1 MVLKKIL
8 FLVAVFLS
16 VTVVSFLTVSFL
28 YEYYIKQIEEN
39 IKNKPPQNI
48 ALATAGGLTV
58 EYSDG
63 SLMYLPKGL
72 YKNLDGKES
81 YKNLSDIPGLLV
93 KTVVVSEDRRFFDHN
108 GVDIL
113 GLIRALTV
121 VLLTDDIQGGSTIT
135 QQLARTLYL
144 TTERSIERKIKEAF
158 IAIWLEQNLSKG
170 DILELYIN
178 SVYLGNGI
186 YGFPAAAKYYFG
198 KDMED
203 LEITEI
209 ARLVATLRS
218 PEPGNPL
225 KTARNTELARTVLR
239 KMNSSGLITDDEFT
253 KALKKLS
260 EEVVTPHHR
269 VTNSFDQE
277 LFWRIVLELGELGFK
292 LEELRKGYTVRTT
305 INRSF
310 QNLLYRNLDP
320 KSAGLIVDVNTGKIL
335 ATYGIGVYKGK
346 RQVGSVI
353 KPLYYYL
360 AFMGGWNSTDK
371 LEDNPL
377 KIREWE
383 PQNFDKKFLGSVT
396 VEQALVQS
404 RNIPSVNLFN
414 AIGINNVKKF
424 LKDEL
429 LIDGFYPDNATLA
442 LGTLETSLEN
452 VAKGFMPIYNGG
464 VVIKP
469 TIIDYIVNKDGKKV
483 YEYSNRYYYYSRVL
497 RKPESIIKVVKPI
510 KGFDKRTPIEASVMI
525 LPIMQKVLT
534 SGTGTRAYIPGRTI
548 YGKTGTADRN
558 AWFVGGD
565 GKYLMLIAKDG
576 TDLSGGIDV
585 APVWKKIALETDI
598 GLHPLTLPLDIN
610 VRKIENEVQTEKEE
624 VESLPAQTINENYG
638 EAATTTSI
646 IESNLESSVTQN
658 EFESKQ
664 TEKSPVPT
672 PEEIL
677 EAFKSKKASPEEIAN
692 MLKEL
697 NNDMEA
703 IRLIKEMGEYEAS
716 IEGST
721 ERTSQVNDYYFGR

>member
-1 MVLKKIL
+1 MKKIL